1 MNGHDFCGGQTFRV
15 PLFRLDR
22 GTTRGYSF
30 ESEARAY
37 RQSINENANRLT
49 RLCFCKQC
57 PKIPLFPVSSAMT

>member
-37 RQSINENANRLT
+37 RQSINENANR
-49 RLCFCKQC
+49 
-57 PKIPLFPVSSAMT
+57 